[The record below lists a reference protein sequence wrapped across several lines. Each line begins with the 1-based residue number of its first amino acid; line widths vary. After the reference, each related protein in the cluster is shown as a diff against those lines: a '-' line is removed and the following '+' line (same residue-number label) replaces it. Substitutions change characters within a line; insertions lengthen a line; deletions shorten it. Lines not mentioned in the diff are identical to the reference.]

1 MTTKYEGVD
10 LDQPKEKPRKK
21 KNPRAA
27 RELDV
32 EPMSVAEAAALVE
45 DPAEAEEVPVIATE
59 ANGEATPV
67 SEEEVAAAA
76 EALAQPDTEG
86 GEGFHNMGSTFQNL
100 PDFIGQKNSGPVVGE
115 VVKEEKSDEVEKP
128 QQEIAA
134 EIPTVEES
142 GPEIKAPVAE
152 KPQTE
157 IAPKIVAAEK
167 SPKVPVQ
174 EKKNNNFNNERKN
187 IHRPEKQPHGKH
199 EQQDAARH
207 ERQYRLS
214 EVEDKAKIEKW
225 FKTLAAEEKTKKEGG
240 KKLEQKNKTQEA
252 PKKISIPKGSDK
264 LPSFW
269 ERLTGFVASLGPISR
284 RSKPKFDG
292 RNSKNKK

>member
-45 DPAEAEEVPVIATE
+45 DPAETEEVPVIATE

-134 EIPTVEES
+134 EIPTVEEAE
-142 GPEIKAPVAE
+142 PEIKVPVA
-152 KPQTE
+152 
-157 IAPKIVAAEK
+157 
-167 SPKVPVQ
+167 
-174 EKKNNNFNNERKN
+174 
-187 IHRPEKQPHGKH
+187 EKQPHGKH

-207 ERQYRLS
+207 ERQYRQS

-225 FKTLAAEEKTKKEGG
+225 FKTLAAEEKTKKEGS